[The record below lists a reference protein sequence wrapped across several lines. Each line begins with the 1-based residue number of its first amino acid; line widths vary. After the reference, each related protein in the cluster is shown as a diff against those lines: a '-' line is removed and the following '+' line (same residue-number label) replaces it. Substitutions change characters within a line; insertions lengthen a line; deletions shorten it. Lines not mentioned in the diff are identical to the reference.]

1 MRGWLHSPRNG
12 GYATG
17 NLGGY
22 VVNAR
27 NGAAVAGA
35 LVVVDAG
42 DGTRVTT
49 TDSSGWYWFA
59 AVPQSDLSVRALAP
73 GFNSAL
79 THVSLR
85 SAAFAYAPMV
95 ELQASG

>member
-1 MRGWLHSPRNG
+1 GWLQSRRDGP
-12 GYATG
+12 YARS
-17 NLGGY
+17 NLGRY

-27 NGAAVAGA
+27 DGGAVAGA
-35 LVVVDAG
+35 LVVLDAG
-42 DGTRVTT
+42 DSRRVTT

-59 AVPQSDLSVRALAP
+59 TVPQSDLSVRALAP